1 MEKVPIGVQG
11 GYTTAVPWVME
22 RQRRLIDEIIN
33 QTICRLDE
41 ICLIRHIDPRSD
53 VEAGM
58 LLRVTLDQ
66 IEAEWRRKYDI

>member
-1 MEKVPIGVQG
+1 MSKDN
-11 GYTTAVPWVME
+11 APWIME
-22 RQRRLIDEIIN
+22 RQERLINEIIS

-41 ICLIRHIDPRSD
+41 ICLIRHIDPRHD

-58 LLRVTLDQ
+58 LLRVCLDQ